1 MDETGYCAGGR
12 WRGRLPLGVSS
23 PRMSLIGWPRRT
35 LDCRH
40 GEAVLAVEPGARR
53 REYPFSGLSRRP
65 PCLARERDGDVA
77 STMCGIGRA
86 SEGDRGLPA
95 DCVRP
100 KGLDRSWR
108 GSRPRRRAFWRC
120 RRGWPRPRSRMWRW
134 RRPASIGSRSG
145 PCCATTSAWFSPT
158 PRTSATCRAA
168 RATPTT
174 RPGSPTFSPTG

>member
-1 MDETGYCAGGR
+1 MKRAIVPAAGGEVA
-12 WRGRLPLGVSS
+12 LPLGVSS

-53 REYPFSGLSRRP
+53 REYPFSGSSRRP

-77 STMCGIGRA
+77 STMRGIGRA

-100 KGLDRSWR
+100 KGSIGVGAVPDHDAGPFGAVAVAGR
-108 GSRPRRRAFWRC
+108 GQAITHVAMEATQGNQSGLTGCGSEALGQIVWVPSPRRSSSASSLSISGEAC
-120 RRGWPRPRSRMWRW
+120 RQTKSER
-134 RRPASIGSRSG
+134 
-145 PCCATTSAWFSPT
+145 
-158 PRTSATCRAA
+158 
-168 RATPTT
+168 
-174 RPGSPTFSPTG
+174 